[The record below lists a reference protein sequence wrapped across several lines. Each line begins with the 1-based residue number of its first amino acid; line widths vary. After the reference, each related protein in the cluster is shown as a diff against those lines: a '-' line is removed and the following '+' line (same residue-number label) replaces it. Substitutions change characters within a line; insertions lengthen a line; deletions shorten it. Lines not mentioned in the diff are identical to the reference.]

1 MPLKGI
7 SSGSFLSYE
16 NREIFHVEPEI
27 REESHNDSRLRC
39 GYIIRCSDFLNA
51 SNPICINDKKHG

>member
-16 NREIFHVEPEI
+16 NREIFDVEPEI
-27 REESHNDSRLRC
+27 REESHNDSQLRC
-39 GYIIRCSDFLNA
+39 GYYSLFRFLNA